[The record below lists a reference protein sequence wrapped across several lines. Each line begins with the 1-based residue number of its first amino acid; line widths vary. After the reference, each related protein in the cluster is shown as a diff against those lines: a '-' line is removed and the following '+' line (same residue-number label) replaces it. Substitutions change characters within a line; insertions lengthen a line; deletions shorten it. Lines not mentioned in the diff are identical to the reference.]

1 MKQGRLAWSGWIVA
15 AGLAGVMFGSGF
27 QTPSI
32 KLGVVDLN
40 SVIDKSE
47 VGKLAKKNFD
57 EMKTSRESIL
67 EFIDQYRVMTI
78 ENATRIRELT
88 LKKDRTKPEDAE
100 LERIKADV
108 IATSKKSQELATKAN
123 LTPEERTLVEEYSR
137 RSQLINDLSN
147 RWLREFADEMKNW
160 VSDRKDENYQK
171 ARVAVN
177 EVAAKEGYTMVFEG
191 TVALYGANDIT
202 EPTLA
207 ALNAKP

>member
-15 AGLAGVMFGSGF
+15 AGLVGVMFGSGF

-57 EMKTSRESIL
+57 EMKASRESIL

-78 ENATRIRELT
+78 ENATRLRELT

-108 IATSKKSQELATKAN
+108 IATSKRSQELATKAN

>member
-100 LERIKADV
+100 LDRIKADV